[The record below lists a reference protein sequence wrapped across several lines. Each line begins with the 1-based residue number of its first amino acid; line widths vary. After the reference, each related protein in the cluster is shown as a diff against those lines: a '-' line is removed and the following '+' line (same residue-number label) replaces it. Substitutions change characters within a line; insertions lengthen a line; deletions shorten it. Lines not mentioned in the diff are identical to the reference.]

1 MGMSAQRVIRE
12 VDNHSFLY
20 LASIA
25 ALACAWPPANE
36 GAAQHVL
43 DRLALAFLTGVANVI
58 VGIRV
63 NLFWRPALRCLS
75 S

>member
-20 LASIA
+20 LARSDVS
-25 ALACAWPPANE
+25 LHWPAHGRRPTR

-63 NLFWRPALRCLS
+63 NLF
-75 S
+75 